1 MEIAQVDYGNIENAI
16 GLKFAGGNLGS
27 IISELTQNYI
37 LTIAGIIL
45 LLYLIYGGFQ
55 FLTSGGDPKKAQ
67 EAQSKITQALIGFVI
82 VFAAYWIVQILAN
95 VLGLKEIRNIFGP
108 GFNTIRD
115 DLIP

>member
-1 MEIAQVDYGNIENAI
+1 MEIAQVNYGDIENSV
-16 GLKFAGGNLGS
+16 GFKFAGGNLGS

-67 EAQSKITQALIGFVI
+67 EAQSKITQAIIGFVI
-82 VFAAYWIVQILAN
+82 IFAAYWIVQIVAN
-95 VLGLKEIRNIFGP
+95 VLGLEKIKDIF
-108 GFNTIRD
+108 
-115 DLIP
+115 